1 MEHNEKNICRTSISA
16 KEQILNKQIAE
27 FVIFILFQYFMSGF
41 FKVF

>member
-16 KEQILNKQIAE
+16 KEQMNKQIAE